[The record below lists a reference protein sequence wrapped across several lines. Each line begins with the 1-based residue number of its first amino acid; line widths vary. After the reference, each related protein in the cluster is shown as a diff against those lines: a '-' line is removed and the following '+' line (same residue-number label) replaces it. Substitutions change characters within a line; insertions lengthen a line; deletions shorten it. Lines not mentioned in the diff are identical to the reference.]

1 MSSFDLHAWTA
12 EQLQRVEQ
20 ALEKWVPLDAP
31 ADLGQAMRYAVL
43 DGGKR
48 LRPLLVLASL
58 QACTPQRNV
67 AWMHEAGLRAACAI
81 ELIHAYSLVHDDMP
95 CMDNDVL
102 RRGKPTVHVKY
113 GEAGALLAG
122 DALQTLAFELL
133 TPPDSEIPFQV
144 QAGLCSLLARGAGHA
159 GMAGGQ
165 AIDLASVGTQLTL
178 EQLRRMHRCKTGAL
192 LETSVVMGAVAA
204 QASAQTT
211 QALLS
216 YGQALGVAFQ
226 VVDDILDVTAD
237 TAVLGKTAGKDADNH
252 KPTYVS
258 LLGLQAAQQEATRL
272 AAQAQQA
279 LAHSGLTDTRV
290 LQSLANWVSERK
302 H

>member
-1 MSSFDLHAWTA
+1 
-12 EQLQRVEQ
+12 
-20 ALEKWVPLDAP
+20 
-31 ADLGQAMRYAVL
+31 
-43 DGGKR
+43 
-48 LRPLLVLASL
+48 
-58 QACTPQRNV
+58 
-67 AWMHEAGLRAACAI
+67 
-81 ELIHAYSLVHDDMP
+81 
-95 CMDNDVL
+95 
-102 RRGKPTVHVKY
+102 
-113 GEAGALLAG
+113 
-122 DALQTLAFELL
+122 
-133 TPPDSEIPFQV
+133 
-144 QAGLCSLLARGAGHA
+144 
-159 GMAGGQ
+159 MAGGQ

-279 LAHSGLTDTRV
+279 LAHSGLTDTQV
-290 LQSLANWVSERK
+290 LQSLANWVLERK

>member
-1 MSSFDLHAWTA
+1 MNSFDIQAWSSR
-12 EQLQRVEQ
+12 QLMSVEQ
-20 ALEKWVPLDAP
+20 SLMQWVPADAP
-31 ADLGQAMRYAVL
+31 AGLGEAMRYAVL

-48 LRPLLVLASL
+48 LRPLLVLASM
-58 QACTPQRNV
+58 QACAGDQLTAP
-67 AWMHEAGLRAACAI
+67 MSEAGMRAACAV

-113 GEAGALLAG
+113 GQAGALLAG
-122 DALQTLAFELL
+122 DALQSLAFELL
-133 TPPDSEIPFQV
+133 TPQDSAIPAQV
-144 QAGLCSLLARGAGHA
+144 QARLCGLLAHGAGHA

-165 AIDLASVGTQLTL
+165 AIDLASVGIQLSIV
-178 EQLRRMHRCKTGAL
+178 QLRQMHRCKTGAL
-192 LETSVVMGAVAA
+192 LETSVLMGAQAA
-204 QASAQTT
+204 QASMQATN
-211 QALLS
+211 ALLS
-216 YGQALGVAFQ
+216 YGQALGIAFQ

-237 TAVLGKTAGKDADNH
+237 TSTLGKTAGKDAENN

-258 LLGLQAAQQEATRL
+258 FLGLDGARKEAAAL

-279 LAHSGLTDTRV
+279 LADSALLQTQALQGLADWV
-290 LQSLANWVSERK
+290 LQRQ

>member
-1 MSSFDLHAWTA
+1 
-12 EQLQRVEQ
+12 
-20 ALEKWVPLDAP
+20 
-31 ADLGQAMRYAVL
+31 
-43 DGGKR
+43 
-48 LRPLLVLASL
+48 
-58 QACTPQRNV
+58 
-67 AWMHEAGLRAACAI
+67 
-81 ELIHAYSLVHDDMP
+81 
-95 CMDNDVL
+95 MDNDVL

-113 GEAGALLAG
+113 GEAQALLAG
-122 DALQTLAFELL
+122 DALQALAFEFL
-133 TPPDSEIPFQV
+133 TPQDGSTELSV
-144 QAGLCSLLARGAGHA
+144 QAVQVGLLARASGYQ

-165 AIDLASVGTQLTL
+165 AIDLASVGDQLTL
-178 EQLRRMHRCKTGAL
+178 EQLQRMHRCKTGAL

-237 TAVLGKTAGKDADNH
+237 TAVLGKTAGKDAEND

-258 LLGLQAAQQEATRL
+258 LLGLQGAQQEAARL
-272 AAQAQQA
+272 AVQAQQA

-290 LQSLANWVSERK
+290 LQSLANWVLQRK

>member
-1 MSSFDLHAWTA
+1 MSEFDLQAWSTQ
-12 EQLQRVEQ
+12 QLLRVEQ
-20 ALEKWVPLDAP
+20 ALEQWVPNDAP
-31 ADLGQAMRYAVL
+31 ADLGSAMRYAVL

-58 QACTPQRNV
+58 QACTQRPA
-67 AWMHEAGLRAACAI
+67 AWMNEAGMRAACAI

-102 RRGKPTVHVKY
+102 RRGKPTVHVKC

-133 TPPDSEIPFQV
+133 TPQDSDIPAQV
-144 QAGLCSLLARGAGHA
+144 QAGLCGLLARGAGHA

-165 AIDLASVGTQLTL
+165 AIDLASVGDQLTL
-178 EQLRRMHRCKTGAL
+178 EQLQRMHRCKTGAL

-204 QASAQTT
+204 QANADTT

-237 TAVLGKTAGKDADNH
+237 TAVLGKTAGKDADND

-258 LLGLQAAQQEATRL
+258 LLGLQGAQQEAARL
-272 AAQAQQA
+272 AVQAQQA

-290 LQSLANWVSERK
+290 LQSLANWVLQRK